1 MLQRTR
7 SLQLILDLRCNNN
20 CTICGASWP
29 LQPCLDTEQAIQRL
43 QRGIHMD
50 LREVVFSGGE
60 VTLRHDLLELI
71 QAARRLGY
79 TSIVLLTNG
88 RRLANPDYLE
98 ALARAGI
105 TCIGTSLHGHTAEV
119 HERITRSPHSFE
131 QAVAGI
137 KATRS
142 ILPEIPLSVNCAL
155 NGDNYRYTVDIVRF
169 LLTLDVR
176 LVQLT
181 YVVPVGRAK
190 GIYFQLDTPSMSD
203 TLPFVQNAVDIFL
216 EACHGIP
223 GASITLAFFPYCI
236 LRGLERF
243 SGDIVQSMSYFASV
257 NGELFLID
265 DEVARQNLKAKR
277 LECTLCHFSKLCD
290 GVWQE
295 YVDAKDWT
303 EFVPIVEYSPEQV
316 IG

>member
-43 QRGIHMD
+43 QRGIQMD

-88 RRLANPDYLE
+88 RRLANPGYLE

-105 TCIGTSLHGHTAEV
+105 TCIGISLHGHTAEV
-119 HERITRSPHSFE
+119 HERITRSPRSFE

-142 ILPEIPLSVNCAL
+142 ILPEIPLSVNCVL

-190 GIYFQLDTPSMSD
+190 GIYFRLDTPSMSD
-203 TLPFVQNAVDIFL
+203 TLPFVRNAVDIFL
-216 EACHGIP
+216 EDCHGIP
-223 GASITLAFFPYCI
+223 GTSITLAFFPYCI

-243 SGDIVQSMSYFASV
+243 SGDIGQSMSYFASV

-277 LECTLCHFSKLCD
+277 SECTLCHFSKLCG

-295 YVDAKDWT
+295 YVDAKGWT

-316 IG
+316 IE